1 MFVFSGQSGAKMTN
15 SLFQFNFRE
24 KTYDF
29 LIVFYLSPDLKF
41 ELRWTR
47 ISTEKILRGAPPP
60 PARRYGH
67 TMVAFDRHL
76 YVFGGAADAT
86 LSNDLHCFDLDSQ
99 SWSVSGRKIAKFG
112 SYTVCNR
119 WLSLILSRL
128 LLQEDCFMLLR
139 LSMMPCLYSGGQSII
154 MCVAGKC
161 FGLFFIGPAET
172 QLNSFFK
179 GSSLPATQNAL
190 CTRITAVCSPKRSV
204 SVTTISGFW

>member
-29 LIVFYLSPDLKF
+29 LIVFYLSTRLDLKF

-99 SWSVSGRKIAKFG
+99 SWSVSGKKVAKFG

-139 LSMMPCLYSGGQSII
+139 LSMMPCLYLGGQSII
-154 MCVAGKC
+154 TCVAGKC

-190 CTRITAVCSPKRSV
+190 CTRITAVC
-204 SVTTISGFW
+204 

>member
-1 MFVFSGQSGAKMTN
+1 M
-15 SLFQFNFRE
+15 R
-24 KTYDF
+24 
-29 LIVFYLSPDLKF
+29 PDLSI

-99 SWSVSGRKIAKFG
+99 SWSVSGMKIARYG
-112 SYTVCNR
+112 SYTVGNTR

-128 LLQEDCFMLLR
+128 LLQEDCFMLR
-139 LSMMPCLYSGGQSII
+139 QLSMMPCLYSGGLSII
-154 MCVAGKC
+154 TCVAGKC
-161 FGLFFIGPAET
+161 FGLFFISPCKMQCGK
-172 QLNSFFK
+172 LFFFK
-179 GSSLPATQNAL
+179 GSSLPAIQNAL

-204 SVTTISGFW
+204 SVTMTSDF